1 MSNTIIHK
9 HSSVVENS
17 KPKLPSK
24 EILEYGELAVN
35 YAKDNE
41 TISLKNTSDEIVEFK
56 SKNYFEK
63 IIEENELVI
72 ASALNHLNDKLENI
86 DTNYPVVEI
95 GGEEQLMTPNVYY
108 IANNKNTLML
118 TFETPANESI
128 VNEYVVEINC
138 PENSNTTLYLRDNVK
153 WAKDLIPELVAGKK
167 YVISIIN
174 NLAIFAEF

>member
-17 KPKLPSK
+17 KPKLPNK

-41 TISLKNTSDEIVEFK
+41 TISLKNTSDEIIEFK

-63 IIEENELVI
+63 IIEDNELVV
-72 ASALNHLNDKLENI
+72 ASALNNLNDKIQNI
-86 DTNYPVVEI
+86 NPSYPVVEI
-95 GGEEQLMTPNVYY
+95 EGEEQLMTPNTYY
-108 IANNKNTLML
+108 IANNKTNLYL
-118 TFETPANESI
+118 NFDTPKNDSV
-128 VNEYVVEINC
+128 VNEYIVEIYC
-138 PENSNTTLYLRDNVK
+138 SENTNTTLYLRDNVK
-153 WAKDLIPELVAGKK
+153 WAKDLIPELKAGKK